1 MNTNTS
7 ILVTGGTGF
16 LGSYLLRLL
25 AQKGYTDIRAFKRSN
40 SPMALVQPI
49 ENQVQWMEVDMLDV
63 VDLYEAMAGVEQA
76 YHCAGF
82 ISYDRRDAAKLQEI
96 NVQGT
101 ANVVNAALHNGVKK
115 IVHVS
120 SIAALGRS
128 KKKQKIDEAALWER
142 SKFNSN
148 YGISKHQAEMEVW
161 RGTQEGLPAA
171 IVNPSV
177 ILGSGFWDSGTGKF
191 FKNAWNEFPFYSTG
205 CTGFVDVRDVAR
217 LMVLLMESEIENQR
231 FIVNA
236 DNWTYERLFKAISE
250 AIGKKPPSIKVNK
263 FIQEIAW
270 RVSWVQARLT
280 GKRPMIT
287 KETARHSGNC
297 YEYDNAKSIQQ
308 LDFQYTPIEQTLAA
322 TATQFKA
329 AAEEDFAPKV
339 LPLD

>member
-1 MNTNTS
+1 LNTTTP

-25 AQKGYTDIRAFKRSN
+25 VKKGYTNIRALKRST
-40 SPMALVQPI
+40 SSMALVK
-49 ENQVQWMEVDMLDV
+49 EVEAQVQWVEVDVLDV
-63 VDLYEAMAGVEQA
+63 VDIYETMQGMEQV

-82 ISYDRRDAAKLQEI
+82 ISYDSRDAKKLQTI

-101 ANVVNAALHNGVKK
+101 ANVVNAALDAEVKK
-115 IVHVS
+115 LVHVS

-128 KKKQKIDEAALWER
+128 KKKQQIDESMQWER

-148 YGISKHQAEMEVW
+148 YGISKYQAEMEVW
-161 RGTQEGLPAA
+161 RGTQEGLSAA

-177 ILGSGFWDSGTGKF
+177 ILGSGFWENGTGKF

-217 LMVLLMESEIENQR
+217 LMVQLMESGVENQR
-231 FIVNA
+231 FIVNG
-236 DNWTYERLFKAISE
+236 DNWSYQKLFTSISE
-250 AIGKKPPSIKVNK
+250 AVGKKPPSIKVNK
-263 FIQEIAW
+263 FIQETAW
-270 RVSWVQARLT
+270 RVEWLKARLT

-287 KETARHSGNC
+287 KETARHADNC
-297 YEYDNAKSIQQ
+297 YTYDNSKSVEQF
-308 LDFQYTPIEQTLAA
+308 DFEYTPITQTIEETAA
-322 TATQFKA
+322 QFKA
-329 AAEEDFAPKV
+329 AAAEDFAPKV